1 MTRICVLDYGSGN
14 VRSVANLLGLLGDTQ
29 VSNDPAVIASATHL
43 VLPGVGAYGAAMAR
57 IERELPM
64 DAVKRAVF
72 EQGKPFLGICVGMQV
87 LSDEGLEFG
96 ANPGLGWISGRV
108 ERLNAAEL
116 PLPHVGWND
125 IRGERA
131 HPLLEGLENLPDFY
145 FVHSYAFTAAEPED
159 VIATAEYGSRFA
171 AVIGRENVLGVQ
183 FHPEKSQ
190 RAGAQLLK
198 NFLELA

>member
-1 MTRICVLDYGSGN
+1 MTSICVLDYGSGN
-14 VRSVANLLGLLGDTQ
+14 VRSVANLLGMLGDTQ
-29 VSNDPAVIASATHL
+29 VSNDPEVIASASHL

-57 IERELPM
+57 IAQQLPM
-64 DAVKRAVF
+64 EAVKRAVF

-87 LSDEGLEFG
+87 LGDEGWEFG
-96 ANPGLGWISGRV
+96 VNPGLGWIPGRV
-108 ERLNAAEL
+108 ERLHTRDL

-125 IRGERA
+125 IRGERP
-131 HPLLEGLENLPDFY
+131 HPLLNGLQDLPDFY
-145 FVHSYAFTAAEPED
+145 FVHSYAFQTVDPSH
-159 VIATAEYGSRFA
+159 VLATAEYGSRFA
-171 AVIGRENVLGVQ
+171 AVVGCDNILGVQ